1 MARGGAGA
9 MGYDQRE
16 QAEDECKAC
25 HHDGAEAERR
35 ADGGLPKTIAL
46 ARKEVPLTEKSSR

>member
-16 QAEDECKAC
+16 KAEDECKAC

-35 ADGGLPKTIAL
+35 AGDRGICDGLAERAPSGTRVLP
-46 ARKEVPLTEKSSR
+46 